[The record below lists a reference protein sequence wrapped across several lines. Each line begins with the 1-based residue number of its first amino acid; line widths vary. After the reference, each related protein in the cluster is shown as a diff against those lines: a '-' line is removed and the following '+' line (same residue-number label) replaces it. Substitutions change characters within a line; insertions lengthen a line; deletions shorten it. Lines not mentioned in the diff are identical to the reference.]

1 VAIPGAVYTMSNV
14 PPPDAGELLNLV
26 GFVTGAALY
35 SMLLGLVLRTRSAP
49 VGGVAP
55 TAPHRLPLAT
65 ATLGL
70 VWNLGELCAY
80 TLTHAGRDTAAQAVS
95 ALSFAAL
102 GLLASVVVHSV
113 GRHVRGGRGLILL
126 AYAGSVVAAILHTS
140 ALVLGAP
147 AYSAIAFGLLTVCFG
162 ALIVPLALLTRAEP
176 HGPRALWMLA
186 LALFAVSA
194 SHVGRLHHGGTS
206 WPIELVGH
214 HAAIPLAFA
223 MLYQDYRFALADLF
237 LKHALTLLATVA
249 LAFGGY
255 SLVSALPNPGTLT
268 VALLLGLWILTAVV
282 YPRLQRTISRF
293 VDVVLLGRGNY
304 ERLGEAFQAGLAG
317 EETVE
322 GVLASACRALRAALH
337 VGGATWI
344 EEGAALP
351 RGSAAGRVPVLTTD
365 RPAFTLLLGGLEPG
379 RRLLSDDVAFAER
392 VAAAAGR
399 RIDAIRFETERF
411 ERRLREAETLKLAA
425 QAELRALRAQVN
437 PHFLFNALTTI
448 GYLIDADPRRALQ
461 TLMRLTSLLRAVLR
475 ADGDLVPLGREIE
488 LVEHYLDIERERFEE
503 RLRVSIDVP
512 ARVRHIRV
520 PSLIV
525 QPLVENA
532 VKHGIARSADGGAI
546 EIRGGVAVGRNGEPR
561 LSIVVRNSGL
571 PLRATRRGVD
581 ADRRGA
587 GSSAATDGV
596 TTDSIVPGGDERVG
610 LTNVEQRLLRHFG
623 DGACL
628 SLQTDPDGWTRATV
642 EIPVAALDR
651 LPPNQNAGDPSR
663 PAGLRAHG

>member
-1 VAIPGAVYTMSNV
+1 MPAAVDTMAAV

-35 SMLLGLVLRTRSAP
+35 SMLLVLVLRTRSAP
-49 VGGVAP
+49 AGGVAP
-55 TAPHRLPLAT
+55 EAPDRLPLAT
-65 ATLGL
+65 AILGL
-70 VWNLGELCAY
+70 IWNLGELCAY
-80 TLTHAGRDTAAQAVS
+80 TLTHAGRETAAQAVS

-113 GRHVRGGRGLILL
+113 GRHVRGGVGLIRL
-126 AYAGSVVAAILHTS
+126 AYAGSVAATLLHIG

-147 AYSAIAFGLLTVCFG
+147 SYSTIAFGLLTVCFG
-162 ALIVPLALLTRAEP
+162 ALILPLALLTRAEP

-237 LKHALTLLATVA
+237 LKHALTLLTTVA

-255 SLVSALPNPGTLT
+255 SLVSALPDPGTLT
-268 VALLLGLWILTAVV
+268 VALLLGLWILTAVI
-282 YPRLQRTISRF
+282 YPRLQRTIAHF

-304 ERLGEAFQAGLAG
+304 ERLGEAFQADLAG

-322 GVLASACRALRAALH
+322 GVLASACRALTTALH
-337 VGGATWI
+337 VGSATWAA
-344 EEGAALP
+344 EGAEPP
-351 RGSAAGRVPVLTTD
+351 RGSAAGRVAVLTTD
-365 RPAFTLLLGGLEPG
+365 RPAFILRLGGLEPG
-379 RRLLSDDVAFAER
+379 RRLLSDDLAFAER

-448 GYLIDADPRRALQ
+448 GYLIDTAPARALQ

-475 ADGDLVPLGREIE
+475 ADAELVPLGREIE

-503 RLRVSIDVP
+503 RLRVTIDVP
-512 ARVRHIRV
+512 ARVRGIRV

-532 VKHGIARSADGGAI
+532 VKHGIARSAEGGAI
-546 EIRGGVAVGRNGEPR
+546 EIRASVSAGRDGEPR

-571 PLRATRRGVD
+571 PLRTTTH
-581 ADRRGA
+581 GA
-587 GSSAATDGV
+587 EANRPGAAQSSGTGGV
-596 TTDSIVPGGDERVG
+596 TADDTMLSGDERVG

-623 DGACL
+623 DGAAL
-628 SLQTDPDGWTRATV
+628 SLQTDADGWTRATL
-642 EIPVAALDR
+642 EIPVPALDR
-651 LPPNQNAGDPSR
+651 QPPDQGPGDRSR
-663 PAGLRAHG
+663 PAALRAHA